1 MIILL
6 AVVLAGVAAQLWS
19 TRGEPADRLRRVR
32 CSPRPAGFPEMS
44 QEVGAPAFSPS
55 AGAARDPSAHMVR
68 DAPSCVF
75 RDTSVSTI
83 RGTAER
89 KVHGASQENARGA
102 FGGKARGAFK
112 GKAHGAFGGKAGE
125 TRGRRRPGGSE
136 VAVAL
141 APGLAAFL
149 AVGGLPGA
157 VAGVAGFGIA
167 LAVLRRRE
175 SPELRGERRRVTA
188 DLPLAADL
196 MVACLRAGQPVTGA
210 IDVTV
215 EAIGGPLG
223 ERLAWV
229 SGQLRLGA
237 APESAWRAL
246 DSERALAP
254 LARAMSRAA
263 LSGAPVADVLT
274 RLSDDSRRAARAA
287 SSAAAQRVGVQVVAP
302 LGLCFLPAFVFLGII
317 PVVAGLAGE
326 VLLP

>member
-1 MIILL
+1 MF
-6 AVVLAGVAAQLWS
+6 
-19 TRGEPADRLRRVR
+19 DR
-32 CSPRPAGFPEMS
+32 
-44 QEVGAPAFSPS
+44 
-55 AGAARDPSAHMVR
+55 
-68 DAPSCVF
+68 
-75 RDTSVSTI
+75 
-83 RGTAER
+83 
-89 KVHGASQENARGA
+89 
-102 FGGKARGAFK
+102 
-112 GKAHGAFGGKAGE
+112 KAHDASVRRAREPKE
-125 TRGRRRPGGSE
+125 PKERRRPGRGE
-136 VAVAL
+136 LATAL

-157 VAGVAGFGIA
+157 VAGIAGFWIT
-167 LAVLRRRE
+167 LVILRRRE
-175 SPELRGERRRVTA
+175 PSEIREERRRVTA

-196 MVACLRAGQPVTGA
+196 MVACLRVGQPVTGA

-237 APESAWRAL
+237 APESAWQAL
-246 DSERALAP
+246 ASERSLAP

-263 LSGAPVADVLT
+263 LSGAPVADVLA